1 MEGLGYFPMMP
12 DTPLTGL
19 LTALGI
25 GLLIGLER
33 GWKDRADPDG
43 SRVAGFRTIG
53 LIGFL
58 GGLFAFID
66 TGSGLVIAAGFVG
79 LALLLREGFEAQID
93 VTRTVSVTT
102 MVAAL
107 SAYALGALAVL
118 GHSQAAAAG
127 AVIVAFVLWLRTP
140 LHALLHRIEE
150 KELSA
155 FLRLLLISVVVL
167 PVLPDQ
173 SYGPYEAFNPRSI
186 WWMVVLISGLVFAGY
201 LGVKWLGSRRGVGL
215 LAISGSFASSTAVTL
230 SFARFSRQDAGDAR
244 ALVGGT
250 ALAWTGMI
258 VRTAL
263 ILGAFAPS
271 LIAPLALPFGFM
283 LVVALGTSGFF
294 LLRRETQAAPDL
306 VLSNPLD
313 LRSALFFAAL
323 LATALFL
330 SRAAADMLGPIG
342 IYGIALVAGAVDVDT
357 VSLSMVRMSA
367 TGLDTET
374 AAIAVALAAI
384 ANTLL
389 KGIIAIVAGE
399 GAYRRR
405 CMAVAM
411 IMALAGAAGLGVAG
425 SMGLI

>member
-1 MEGLGYFPMMP
+1 MIPE
-12 DTPLTGL
+12 TPLTGL

-58 GGLFAFID
+58 GGLCALVD
-66 TGSGLVIAAGFVG
+66 TGNGFVIAAGFVA

-93 VTRTVSVTT
+93 VTRIVSVTT

-107 SAYALGALAVL
+107 SAYALGAVAVL

-155 FLRLLLISVVVL
+155 FLRQLLISVVVL

-173 SYGPYEAFNPRSI
+173 AYGPYDAFNPRAI
-186 WWMVVLISGLVFAGY
+186 WWMVVLISGLGFVGY
-201 LGVKWLGSRRGVGL
+201 LGVKWLGSRRGIGL
-215 LAISGSFASSTAVTL
+215 LALAGSFASSTAVTL
-230 SFARFSRQDAGDAR
+230 SFARFSRNDAGDAR

-250 ALAWTGMI
+250 ALAWAGMI
-258 VRTAL
+258 VRTAF

-271 LIAPLALPFGFM
+271 LVAPLALPFGSM
-283 LVVALGTSGFF
+283 LVVALAIAAIF
-294 LLRRETQAAPDL
+294 LLRRGTQAAPDL

-313 LRSALFFAAL
+313 VRSALFFAAL
-323 LATALFL
+323 LATALLL
-330 SRAAADMLGPIG
+330 SRAAADMLGPTG
-342 IYGIALVAGAVDVDT
+342 IYGVALVAGAADVDAI
-357 VSLSMVRMSA
+357 SLSMIQMSA
-367 TGLDTET
+367 KGLSTET

-389 KGIIAIVAGE
+389 KGTIALVAGE
-399 GAYRRR
+399 GAYRHQ
-405 CMAVAM
+405 CMAVAVF
-411 IMALAGAAGLGVAG
+411 MALAGAAGLGVAAAI
-425 SMGLI
+425 GLI

>member
-1 MEGLGYFPMMP
+1 MIPE
-12 DTPLTGL
+12 TPLTGL

-58 GGLFAFID
+58 GGLCALID

-93 VTRTVSVTT
+93 VTRIVSVTT

-118 GHSQAAAAG
+118 GYSQAAAAG

-140 LHALLHRIEE
+140 FHALLHRIEE

-173 SYGPYEAFNPRSI
+173 SYGPYDAFNPRLI
-186 WWMVVLISGLVFAGY
+186 WWMVVLISGLGFAGY
-201 LGVKWLGSRRGVGL
+201 LGVKWLGSRRGIGL
-215 LAISGSFASSTAVTL
+215 LAIAGSFASSTAVTL
-230 SFARFSRQDAGDAR
+230 SFARFSRNDAGDAR

-250 ALAWTGMI
+250 ALAWAGMI
-258 VRTAL
+258 VRTAF

-271 LIAPLALPFGFM
+271 LITPLTLPFGFM
-283 LVVALGTSGFF
+283 LVVALAIAAIF
-294 LLRRETQAAPDL
+294 LLRRGTQAAPDL

-313 LRSALFFAAL
+313 VRSALFFAAL
-323 LATALFL
+323 LATALLL
-330 SRAAADMLGPIG
+330 SRAAADMLGPTG
-342 IYGIALVAGAVDVDT
+342 VYGVALVAGAADVDAI
-357 VSLSMVRMSA
+357 SLSMIQMSA
-367 TGLDTET
+367 KGLNAET

-389 KGIIAIVAGE
+389 KGTIALVAGE
-399 GAYRRR
+399 GAYRQR
-405 CMAVAM
+405 CMAVAVL
-411 IMALAGAAGLGVAG
+411 MALAGAAGLGVAA
-425 SMGLI
+425 SIGLI

>member
-1 MEGLGYFPMMP
+1 MIPE
-12 DTPLTGL
+12 TPLTGL

-58 GGLFAFID
+58 GGLCALID
-66 TGSGLVIAAGFVG
+66 TGNGLVIAAGLVG

-93 VTRTVSVTT
+93 ATRIVSVTT

-118 GHSQAAAAG
+118 GHSPAAAAG

-173 SYGPYEAFNPRSI
+173 SYGPYDAFNPRAI
-186 WWMVVLISGLVFAGY
+186 WWMVVLISGLGFVGY
-201 LGVKWLGSRRGVGL
+201 LGVKWLGSRRGIGL
-215 LAISGSFASSTAVTL
+215 LAIAGSFASSTAVTL
-230 SFARFSRQDAGDAR
+230 SFARFSRNHAGDAR

-250 ALAWTGMI
+250 ALAWAGMI
-258 VRTAL
+258 VRTTV
-263 ILGAFAPS
+263 ILGALAPT
-271 LIAPLALPFGFM
+271 LVAPIALPFGFM
-283 LVVALGTSGFF
+283 LIVALAIAAMF
-294 LLRRETQAAPDL
+294 LLRRGTQAAPDL

-313 LRSALFFAAL
+313 VTSALFFAAI
-323 LATALFL
+323 LATALLL
-330 SRAAADMLGPIG
+330 SRAAADMLGPTG
-342 IYGIALVAGAVDVDT
+342 VYGVALVAGAADVDAI
-357 VSLSMVRMSA
+357 SLSMIQMSA
-367 TGLDTET
+367 KGLSAGT
-374 AAIAVALAAI
+374 AAVAVALAAI

-389 KGIIAIVAGE
+389 KGTIALVAGD

-405 CMAVAM
+405 CVAAALL
-411 IMALAGAAGLGVAG
+411 MALAGAAGLGVAV
-425 SMGLI
+425 SIGLV

>member
-1 MEGLGYFPMMP
+1 MEGPGYFPMIP
-12 DTPLTGL
+12 DIPVTEL

-66 TGSGLVIAAGFVG
+66 PGSGLVIAAGFVG
-79 LALLLREGFEAQID
+79 LTLLLREGFEAQID
-93 VTRTVSVTT
+93 VTRIVSVTT

-107 SAYALGALAVL
+107 SAYALGALAAL

-167 PVLPDQ
+167 PVLPDKA
-173 SYGPYEAFNPRSI
+173 YGPYEAFNPHAI
-186 WWMVVLISGLVFAGY
+186 WWMVVLISGLGFVGY

-215 LAISGSFASSTAVTL
+215 LAIAGSFASSTAVTL
-230 SFARFSRQDAGDAR
+230 SFARFSRNDVGDAR

-250 ALAWTGMI
+250 ALAWAGMI
-258 VRTAL
+258 LRTAF

-271 LIAPLALPFGFM
+271 LITPLALPFGFM
-283 LVVALGTSGFF
+283 LAVALAVSGIF
-294 LLRRETQAAPDL
+294 LLRREAQAAPDL

-323 LATALFL
+323 LAAALLL
-330 SRAAADMLGPIG
+330 SRAAADILGPTG
-342 IYGIALVAGAVDVDT
+342 IYGVALVAGAADVDAI
-357 VSLSMVRMSA
+357 SLSMIQMSA
-367 TGLDTET
+367 KGLSAET

-389 KGIIAIVAGE
+389 KGTIALVAGE

-411 IMALAGAAGLGVAG
+411 LMALAGAAGLGIAA
-425 SMGLI
+425 SIGLI

>member
-186 WWMVVLISGLVFAGY
+186 WWMVVLISGLGFAGY

>member
-19 LTALGI
+19 LTALGM

-186 WWMVVLISGLVFAGY
+186 WWMVVLISGLGFAGY

>member
-1 MEGLGYFPMMP
+1 MIP
-12 DTPLTGL
+12 DIPVTGL

-93 VTRTVSVTT
+93 VTRIVSVTT

-140 LHALLHRIEE
+140 FHALLHRIEE

-167 PVLPDQ
+167 PVLPDKA
-173 SYGPYEAFNPRSI
+173 YGPYEAFNPHTI
-186 WWMVVLISGLVFAGY
+186 WWMVVLISGLEFVGY
-201 LGVKWLGSRRGVGL
+201 LGVKWLGSRRGLGL
-215 LAISGSFASSTAVTL
+215 LALAGSFASSTAVTL
-230 SFARFSRQDAGDAR
+230 SFARFSRNALGDVR

-250 ALAWTGMI
+250 SLAWAGMI
-258 VRTAL
+258 VRTTV
-263 ILGAFAPS
+263 ILGALAPA
-271 LIAPLALPFGFM
+271 LVVPLALPFGFM
-283 LVVALGTSGFF
+283 LIVALGITAMF
-294 LLRRETQAAPDL
+294 LLRRGTQAAPEL

-313 LRSALFFAAL
+313 IRSALFFAAL

-330 SRAAADMLGPIG
+330 SRAAADVLGPTG
-342 IYGIALVAGAVDVDT
+342 IYGVALVAGAADVDAI
-357 VSLSMVRMSA
+357 SLSMVQMSA
-367 TGLDTET
+367 KGLSAET
-374 AAIAVALAAI
+374 AAVAVALAAI

-389 KGIIAIVAGE
+389 KGTIAIVAGE

-405 CMAVAM
+405 CMAAAM
-411 IMALAGAAGLGVAG
+411 LMALAGAAGLGVAA
-425 SMGLI
+425 SIGLI

>member
-1 MEGLGYFPMMP
+1 MMP

-19 LTALGI
+19 LTALGM

-186 WWMVVLISGLVFAGY
+186 WWMVVLISGLGFAGY

>member
-1 MEGLGYFPMMP
+1 MIPE
-12 DTPLTGL
+12 TPLTGL

-58 GGLFAFID
+58 GGLCALID
-66 TGSGLVIAAGFVG
+66 TGNGLVIAAGLVG

-93 VTRTVSVTT
+93 ATRIVSVTT

-118 GHSQAAAAG
+118 GHSPAAAAG

-173 SYGPYEAFNPRSI
+173 SYGPYDAFNPRAI
-186 WWMVVLISGLVFAGY
+186 WWMVVLISGLGFVGY
-201 LGVKWLGSRRGVGL
+201 LGVKWLGSRRGIGL
-215 LAISGSFASSTAVTL
+215 LAIAGSFASSTAVTL
-230 SFARFSRQDAGDAR
+230 SFARFSRNHAGDAR

-250 ALAWTGMI
+250 ALAWAGMI
-258 VRTAL
+258 VRTTV
-263 ILGAFAPS
+263 ILGALAPT
-271 LIAPLALPFGFM
+271 LVAPLALPFGFM
-283 LVVALGTSGFF
+283 LIVALAIAAMF
-294 LLRRETQAAPDL
+294 LLRRGTQAAPDL

-313 LRSALFFAAL
+313 VTSALFFAAI
-323 LATALFL
+323 LATALLL
-330 SRAAADMLGPIG
+330 SRAAADMLGPTG
-342 IYGIALVAGAVDVDT
+342 VYGVALVAGAADVDAI
-357 VSLSMVRMSA
+357 SLSMIQMSA
-367 TGLDTET
+367 KGLSAGT
-374 AAIAVALAAI
+374 AAVAVALAAI

-389 KGIIAIVAGE
+389 KGTIALVAGD

-405 CMAVAM
+405 CVAAALL
-411 IMALAGAAGLGVAG
+411 MALAGAAGLGVAA
-425 SMGLI
+425 SIGLV

>member
-1 MEGLGYFPMMP
+1 MMP

-79 LALLLREGFEAQID
+79 LTLLLREGFEAQID

-186 WWMVVLISGLVFAGY
+186 WWMVVLISGLGFAGY

-215 LAISGSFASSTAVTL
+215 LAVAGSFASSTAVTL
-230 SFARFSRQDAGDAR
+230 SFARFSRHDAGDAR

-250 ALAWTGMI
+250 TLAWAGMI

-306 VLSNPLD
+306 LLSNPLD

-330 SRAAADMLGPIG
+330 SRAAADMLGPTG

-389 KGIIAIVAGE
+389 KGMIAIVAGE

>member
-1 MEGLGYFPMMP
+1 MIPE
-12 DTPLTGL
+12 TPLAGL

-79 LALLLREGFEAQID
+79 LTLLLREGFEAQID
-93 VTRTVSVTT
+93 VTRIVSVTT

-127 AVIVAFVLWLRTP
+127 AVIVAFVLWMRTP

-155 FLRLLLISVVVL
+155 LLRLLLISVVVL

-173 SYGPYEAFNPRSI
+173 SYGPYDVFNPRAI
-186 WWMVVLISGLVFAGY
+186 WWMVVLISGLGFVGY
-201 LGVKWLGSRRGVGL
+201 LGVKWLGHRRGIGL
-215 LAISGSFASSTAVTL
+215 LAIAGSFASSTAVTL
-230 SFARFSRQDAGDAR
+230 SFARFSRNDAGDAR

-250 ALAWTGMI
+250 ALAWAGMI
-258 VRTAL
+258 VRTAF
-263 ILGAFAPS
+263 ILGALAPS

-283 LVVALGTSGFF
+283 LVVALVTAATF
-294 LLRRETQAAPDL
+294 LLRRGTQAAPDL
-306 VLSNPLD
+306 VLSNPLRHQVRFILRGPPGDGTPLVPRCRRHAGADRD
-313 LRSALFFAAL
+313 LR
-323 LATALFL
+323 
-330 SRAAADMLGPIG
+330 RGPG
-342 IYGIALVAGAVDVDT
+342 
-357 VSLSMVRMSA
+357 RR
-367 TGLDTET
+367 
-374 AAIAVALAAI
+374 
-384 ANTLL
+384 
-389 KGIIAIVAGE
+389 
-399 GAYRRR
+399 RRR
-405 CMAVAM
+405 CRCHQPLHDPDERKRAERRNRRHCRRT
-411 IMALAGAAGLGVAG
+411 AGDRQYAAGRA
-425 SMGLI
+425 

>member
-1 MEGLGYFPMMP
+1 MIS

-66 TGSGLVIAAGFVG
+66 TGSGLVIAAGLVG
-79 LALLLREGFEAQID
+79 LAMLLRKGFEAQID
-93 VTRTVSVTT
+93 VTRIVSVTT

-118 GHSQAAAAG
+118 GYSQAAAAG

-140 LHALLHRIEE
+140 LHALLDRIEE
-150 KELSA
+150 TELSA
-155 FLRLLLISVVVL
+155 FLRLLLISPVVL

-173 SYGPYEAFNPRSI
+173 SYGPYDAFNPYSI
-186 WWMVVLISGLVFAGY
+186 WWMVVLISGLGFAGY
-201 LGVKWLGSRRGVGL
+201 VGVKWLGSRRGIGL
-215 LAISGSFASSTAVTL
+215 LAITGSFASSTAVTL
-230 SFARFSRQDAGDAR
+230 CFARFSRNDAGDAR

-250 ALAWTGMI
+250 ALAWAGMI
-258 VRTAL
+258 VRTGF

-271 LIAPLALPFGFM
+271 LVMPLALPFGFM
-283 LVVALGTSGFF
+283 LVVALGVSGFL
-294 LLRRETQAAPDL
+294 LLRRQTQAAPDL

-323 LATALFL
+323 LATALLL
-330 SRAAADMLGPIG
+330 SRAGADMLGPTG
-342 IYGIALVAGAVDVDT
+342 IYGIAIVAGGVDVDAI
-357 VSLSMVRMSA
+357 SLSMARMRA
-367 TGLDTET
+367 TGLDTQT
-374 AAIAVALAAI
+374 AAIAIALAAI

-389 KGIIAIVAGE
+389 KGMIALVAGQ

-405 CMAVAM
+405 CMAVAVLM
-411 IMALAGAAGLGVAG
+411 TLAGAAGLGVAG
-425 SMGLI
+425 SIGLI

>member
-1 MEGLGYFPMMP
+1 MTFDVPF
-12 DTPLTGL
+12 TGL

-93 VTRTVSVTT
+93 VTRIVSVTT

-118 GHSQAAAAG
+118 GHTQAAAAG
-127 AVIVAFVLWLRTP
+127 AVVVTFVLWLRTP
-140 LHALLHRIEE
+140 FHALLHKIEE

-173 SYGPYEAFNPRSI
+173 AYGPYDAINPRAI
-186 WWMVVLISGLVFAGY
+186 WWLVVLISGLEFAGY
-201 LGVKWLGSRRGVGL
+201 LGVKWLGSRRGLGL
-215 LAISGSFASSTAVTL
+215 LALAGSFASSTAVTL
-230 SFARFSRQDAGDAR
+230 SFARFSRNDAGDAR

-250 ALAWTGMI
+250 TLAWAGMI
-258 VRTAL
+258 IRTAV
-263 ILGAFAPS
+263 IIGGFAPA
-271 LIAPLALPFGFM
+271 LVGPLALPFGFM
-283 LVVALGTSGFF
+283 LIVALGLSAMF
-294 LLRRETQAAPDL
+294 LFHRGTQAAPEL

-323 LATALFL
+323 LATALLLF
-330 SRAAADMLGPIG
+330 RAAAEILGSTG
-342 IYGIALVAGAVDVDT
+342 IYGIALVAGAVDVDAI
-357 VSLSMVRMSA
+357 SLSMVRMSA

-389 KGIIAIVAGE
+389 KGTIAIVAGE

-405 CMAVAM
+405 GMMSAAL
-411 IMALAGAAGLGVAG
+411 MALAGGVGLGVAG
-425 SMGLI
+425 AIGLL